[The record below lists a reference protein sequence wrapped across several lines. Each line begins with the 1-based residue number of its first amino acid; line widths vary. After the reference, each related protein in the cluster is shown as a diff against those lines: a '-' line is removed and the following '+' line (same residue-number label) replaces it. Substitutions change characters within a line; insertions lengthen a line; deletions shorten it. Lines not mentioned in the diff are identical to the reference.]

1 MKKLNK
7 NNKEGNNTFNLGGK
21 EMNNNLGGI
30 KMEAK
35 RNRRRN
41 RKGNDNLGGKEIMK
55 NHVDMQWYRI
65 NDLIEERN
73 EVPTTDVITYLVE
86 GDVRGYLKYFGLTL
100 RNLRV
105 QDINPKCK
113 FSEYRMWNIVGYC
126 EEVRFLGV
134 QFLVYTKNNKL
145 VLELVKTVCAKRD
158 SLDIERKIN
167 SHSRL
172 TTAKSIKKFLR
183 NTIKFIYKESI
194 DNYTTAILTV
204 SDLED
209 VCEDKVCVS
218 SNYGIEKRL
227 YTAQDY
233 CIVRNIWKNSLSYNE
248 SFVCKFS
255 NDVPHEGARKVFIV
269 LDSFIKWYQKA
280 YYQDCTFDYIFV
292 ENTDMG
298 DYRIELYI
306 IEKDVRIEIITNKES
321 DNFIDG
327 DFRILNDDN
336 DDENKERKAF
346 EESYKENKYGK
357 KGALTTIKMS
367 DVELVFMYNLDINY
381 DIAKGILSSVI
392 EDSHSEGEE
401 NINIICIYE
410 SSDGYQIKAINDK
423 DKDDKKE
430 YPYRYKKVDN
440 KYTLMKED
448 WLTPLREE
456 MNKLL
461 YGDEDKDKE
470 VPLNELQGKMEELI
484 KDSESIIGKI
494 DELEKLKNDLQFTL
508 ESHRNKIF
516 EIQDDI
522 EKIKNKGGK

>member
-1 MKKLNK
+1 MRKLNK

-21 EMNNNLGGI
+21 EMNNNLGG
-30 KMEAK
+30 
-35 RNRRRN
+35 
-41 RKGNDNLGGKEIMK
+41 KEIMK
-55 NHVDMQWYRI
+55 NYVDMQWYRM
-65 NDLIEERN
+65 NDIIEERN
-73 EVPTTDVITYLVE
+73 EVPSTDVITYLVE

-327 DFRILNDDN
+327 DFRILNDN

-367 DVELVFMYNLDINY
+367 DVELVLMYNLDINY

-401 NINIICIYE
+401 NINMICIYE
-410 SSDGYQIKAINDK
+410 SSDGYRIKAINDK
-423 DKDDKKE
+423 DKDQ
-430 YPYRYKKVDN
+430 
-440 KYTLMKED
+440 
-448 WLTPLREE
+448 
-456 MNKLL
+456 
-461 YGDEDKDKE
+461 E
-470 VPLNELQGKMEELI
+470 VSLNELQGKMEELI
-484 KDSESIIGKI
+484 KDSENIINKI